1 MPTEQMWAILTVLT
15 DMWAAGA
22 SEPHESGVQCGE
34 RNCFHEPRLGEKSRE
49 HEDVAGPILT
59 KHPKVKQGWGRDCLS
74 QDSFCFNSASEVH
87 MNLILQGTQHF
98 TLSQNPQDK
107 GPAASPT
114 PQAPS
119 WLQLPAAHH
128 PLGVV
133 LGVPV

>member
-59 KHPKVKQGWGRDCLS
+59 KHPK
-74 QDSFCFNSASEVH
+74 
-87 MNLILQGTQHF
+87 GTQHF